1 MAFGPDYT
9 SFRVTETQK
18 TITAK
23 ALEAVTLRAV
33 NPEDPMVADFAR
45 MMVVI
50 QKGCMDAYF
59 QSGFYWSCR
68 ARYQNDPDGVK
79 DERIDLEQKVD
90 EFHER
95 IKLAEGEGARRI
107 RGNRARLARRLQHVI
122 EAEECERE
130 EQRLQWEAW
139 RDNRWAAL
147 QQEEVVQ

>member
-23 ALEAVTLRAV
+23 ALEAVTLRYV
-33 NPEDPMVADFAR
+33 DPEDPMIAEFAR

-50 QKGCMDAYF
+50 QQGRMDAYF
-59 QSGFYWSCR
+59 KRGFDWSCR
-68 ARYQNDPDGVK
+68 ARFQHDPDRVY
-79 DERIDLEQKVD
+79 DEVVDLKYTVD

-95 IKLAEGEGARRI
+95 IKEARGEGARRI
-107 RGNRARLARRLQHVI
+107 RGNRARLARQLQQI
-122 EAEECERE
+122 IAAEERERE
-130 EQRLQWEAW
+130 EQRLHWEAW
-139 RDNRWAAL
+139 RENRWAAL